1 MNAEKINYVYVG
13 TMLFLLGC
21 YSTLEWWN
29 VRDYRFLFLG
39 LSFLT
44 LLTLKLKVFRN
55 FWKQGLCVAFLLLGM
70 WAGSNAHPNPSE
82 QLQPYF
88 GKEMLAYGSIVP
100 ESVTPVP
107 VATAIIRFCTGKA
120 RETAVSASSLKRE
133 TKMLSTML

>member
-13 TMLFLLGC
+13 TVMFLLGC

-29 VRDYRFLFLG
+29 VRDYRFLLLG
-39 LSFLT
+39 LSLLA
-44 LLTLKLKVFRN
+44 LLTLKLRAFRKY
-55 FWKQGLCVAFLLLGM
+55 WKQGLCVAFLLLGM

-100 ESVTPVP
+100 ESVKRYPYGTSFILRCEQLEN
-107 VATAIIRFCTGKA
+107 TAYQQNLRVF
-120 RETAVSASSLKRE
+120 
-133 TKMLSTML
+133 TKE